1 MADTGAAWSWLVD
14 QGPTVAVLGL
24 SVWALATGRV
34 RPGADYD
41 RAMALAEAAQAA
53 NEAREAADRDILAA
67 VDTDNANTEMTLA
80 LMRGLDEAARRS

>member
-1 MADTGAAWSWLVD
+1 MADPGATWSWLVD

-41 RAMALAEAAQAA
+41 RAMSLAEAG
-53 NEAREAADRDILAA
+53 
-67 VDTDNANTEMTLA
+67 DTVTVSVYHETGSSRNVTSASLSVWRIA
-80 LMRGLDEAARRS
+80 W